1 MIRYW
6 FDLSIHLILT
16 NRVLVTICLRLI
28 PTALAQKT
36 STEVY
41 ALIENGLSPGI
52 INIITFA
59 NSNHYRDITKDCQV
73 HLLDYN
79 RYNYA

>member
-1 MIRYW
+1 MISL
-6 FDLSIHLILT
+6 FPLST
-16 NRVLVTICLRLI
+16 A
-28 PTALAQKT
+28 ALAQKT

-41 ALIENGLSPGI
+41 ASIENGLSPGI
-52 INIITFA
+52 INIIIFA

-73 HLLDYN
+73 HLLYYN